1 MTQPTTQTRK
11 VHVYLTREQAQL
23 MDQERHRLRTE
34 YDVKLSANEFFQL
47 LIEMH
52 RLRLKQLACEDSD
65 AVPWMHRFL
74 AEDNE

>member
-1 MTQPTTQTRK
+1 
-11 VHVYLTREQAQL
+11 